1 MSRSGAAVAVL
12 LAIALQPAAGCG
24 EGEGQGEGGRA
35 PQQPTPG
42 TTTSTAPPAPSPA
55 PSADGQLTAAV
66 QATAGSAAP
75 AVIVTNGQTTTSPQQ
90 SPPVVITEDGRTR
103 QLVDAQQPAAAI
115 WDQIDLGDRLRCRS
129 VTDTTLA
136 DCVIADRLVTVIGKS
151 SDSGYSVTVR
161 PRDANVAAAGM
172 SLVDGTRPAA
182 SVFDTLNAGGR
193 YRCAYVAPSSLA
205 DCLPE

>member
-1 MSRSGAAVAVL
+1 MNGRRAPAAVL
-12 LAIALQPAAGCG
+12 LALALLAPAGCG
-24 EGEGQGEGGRA
+24 EGEDEPGRA

-42 TTTSTAPPAPSPA
+42 TTTAAGQPAPAPT

-66 QATAGSAAP
+66 RATAGSAAP
-75 AVIVTNGQTTTSPQQ
+75 TVTVINGQTTTSPQQ
-90 SPPVVITEDGRTR
+90 TPPVVITEDGRAR

-136 DCVIADRLVTVIGKS
+136 DCTIADRLVTVIGKS
-151 SDSGYSVTVR
+151 SGNGYSVTVR

-172 SLVDGTRPAA
+172 TLVDGTSPAA
-182 SVFDTLNAGGR
+182 SVFATLNAGSR